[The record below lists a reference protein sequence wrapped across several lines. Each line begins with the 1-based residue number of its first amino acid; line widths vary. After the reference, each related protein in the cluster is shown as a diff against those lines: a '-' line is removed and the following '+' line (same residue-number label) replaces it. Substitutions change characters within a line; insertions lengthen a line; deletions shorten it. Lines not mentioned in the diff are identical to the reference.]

1 MNTYVFSKGAGDIV
15 NQQLLTLNTGE
26 TISSIV
32 IGTVN
37 PSSSNSPVLTISSG
51 AANPVQ
57 FTVTGGNTGV
67 SYGWPITVTTN
78 QRTFV
83 VTFAVV
89 VVSDSLAP
97 ALSADPG
104 SYQDLIGELQAGHAA
119 LATTM
124 FQLPPD
130 VDPSGGYVTWD
141 ILDPNASIYAS
152 GNAYDYRIR
161 SGPQGSVAIA
171 KSVVTVPSN
180 IPQSLDA
187 GYQLRY
193 TLTLADGRV
202 AYNYESIRVTGF
214 PEMQIGTTDSMEMQG
229 DEATLQLVTS
239 QLFVNYILEIW
250 QNGVLL
256 ASMPISNPERV
267 SSGYYVAGT
276 VDTTQLPVT
285 LIPYQ
290 VVWKYWTIPAK
301 TFRETATLWI
311 VNDSIMNAVE
321 DVKSKINKARQ
332 TLYGVEDSQYPGT
345 EVMKWLRRGMD
356 LFNAAYGQF
365 TSFTMTRAMGPVRE
379 YWLLCA
385 EKAALDAQYLMEGEK
400 AFQFQGANI
409 SLDVDRTQ
417 YLDSM
422 ASKIQ
427 SQLDNELKPIKQ
439 NLIIKGNT
447 GGDGSGPNGDGNF
460 TAVSRGATGAV
471 GILISPA
478 SIYGNIGFPRRII

>member
-1 MNTYVFSKGAGDIV
+1 MNTYVFSKGAGDIISE
-15 NQQLLTLNTGE
+15 QALALNSGE
-26 TISSIV
+26 TISSIA

-37 PSSSNSPVLTISSG
+37 PTSANTPVLTISSG
-51 AANPVQ
+51 IANPVV
-57 FTVTGGNTGV
+57 FKIVGGDTGV
-67 SYGWPITVTTN
+67 SYGWPLTVTTN

-83 VTFAVV
+83 VTFAVII
-89 VVSDSLAP
+89 VSDSLAP
-97 ALSADPG
+97 SLSADPG

-119 LATTM
+119 LGTTM
-124 FQLPPD
+124 FQFPPD

-152 GNAYDYRIR
+152 GNAYAYNIR
-161 SGPQGSVAIA
+161 SASQGQIVIA
-171 KSVVTVPSN
+171 KSVISVPSN

-193 TLTLADGRV
+193 TCTLADGRV

-214 PEMQIGTTDSMEMQG
+214 PEMQVGTTDSMEMQG
-229 DEATLQLVTS
+229 DQATIQLVTS
-239 QLFVNYILEIW
+239 QLFVNYVLEIW
-250 QNGVLL
+250 QNGVML
-256 ASMPISNPERV
+256 ASMPVANPERV
-267 SSGYYVAGT
+267 SSGYYVAGV
-276 VDTTQLPVT
+276 VDTSMLPVT

-290 VVWKYWTIPAK
+290 VVWKYWTVPAQ

-332 TLYGVEDSQYPGT
+332 TLYGVEDSQFPGT
-345 EVMKWLRRGMD
+345 EIMKWLRRAMD
-356 LFNAAYGQF
+356 AFNASYGQF

-379 YWLLCA
+379 FWLLYA
-385 EKAALDAQYLMEGEK
+385 EVYALEAQYLMEGEK

-417 YLDSM
+417 YLDAA

-427 SQLDNELKPIKQ
+427 SRLDSELPNIKK
-439 NLIIKGNT
+439 NLIMKANS
-447 GGDGSGPNGDGNF
+447 GGDGSGPNGNGDF
-460 TAVSRGATGAV
+460 TTVSRGATGSV

-478 SIYGNIGFPRRII
+478 SIYGNLGSGLRRI